1 MFLKIRQGNQMS
13 CRPNAVDAL
22 VIKSRSVKEIQKHD
36 WRAAEP
42 KSHVPA
48 CIR

>member
-1 MFLKIRQGNQMS
+1 MLIKVRQGNQMS

-42 KSHVPA
+42 KSRIPA
-48 CIR
+48 RIR